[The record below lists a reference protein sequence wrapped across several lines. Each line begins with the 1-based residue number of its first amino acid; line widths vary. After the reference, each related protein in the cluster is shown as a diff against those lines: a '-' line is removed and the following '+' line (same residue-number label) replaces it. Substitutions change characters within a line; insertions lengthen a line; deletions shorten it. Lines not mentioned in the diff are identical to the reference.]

1 MLAYQIIEIVPG
13 VHTNLSVGTVRIVAN
28 VIMHAATLKMSVEA
42 GLRSSPVEDRLLSSM
57 HVGIT

>member
-1 MLAYQIIEIVPG
+1 VLVVIPLILTPIDDHARLSNNEIVPG

-42 GLRSSPVEDRLLSSM
+42 GL
-57 HVGIT
+57 